1 VVHVDLLREN
11 WTEASR
17 PPVGRAARAT
27 PRLRIRVARDGWPQA
42 DLSVRTGG
50 AWPSAARLRRE
61 VVGGLGPAVLDPG
74 SGWVDVAVGTCGSDD
89 LRRSVSVVVTV
100 ERSLPSLPKSLEAV
114 LAEIERLPGVEVVRA
129 AGQNR
134 VGARNAALTTLTGD
148 VVVFLDGD
156 VTPAEGWLD
165 ALLEPFAD
173 PSVSAVTGNV
183 LPAEP
188 ADLAEQLLEDSGR
201 LGGGPH
207 RRLYD
212 GRWLRRSVKPAATW
226 RIGALANAAVR
237 RDVLHEVGPFDDA
250 LGAEAD
256 AEYLYRILRADG
268 RIVYEPSAVVLRD
281 HRAGGEPLSRRW
293 WRSAAGQV
301 AYHLEILTRHGDA
314 RGLLSLAVAMPRQYA
329 RRAWWILR
337 GRDDY
342 PVRLLAAETGG
353 FLAGIPTWLR
363 RRTR

>member
-1 VVHVDLLREN
+1 
-11 WTEASR
+11 
-17 PPVGRAARAT
+17 
-27 PRLRIRVARDGWPQA
+27 
-42 DLSVRTGG
+42 
-50 AWPSAARLRRE
+50 
-61 VVGGLGPAVLDPG
+61 
-74 SGWVDVAVGTCGSDD
+74 
-89 LRRSVSVVVTV
+89 VTV
-100 ERSLPSLPKSLEAV
+100 EHSPPKGLEAV
-114 LAEIERLPGVEVVRA
+114 LADIEQLPGVEVVRA
-129 AGQNR
+129 AGQHR
-134 VGARNAALTTLTGD
+134 VGARNAALATLTGD
-148 VVVFLDGD
+148 VVVFVDGD
-156 VTPAEGWLD
+156 VAPAEGWLD

-173 PSVSAVTGNV
+173 RSVSAVTGNV

-188 ADLAEQLLEDSGR
+188 ADLAAQLLEDGGR

-207 RRLYD
+207 RRVYD
-212 GRWLRRSVKPAATW
+212 RRWLRRSVKPAATW
-226 RIGALANAAVR
+226 RIGGLANAAVR
-237 RDVLHEVGPFDDA
+237 RDVLDEIGPFDEA

-268 RIVYEPSAVVLRD
+268 RIVYQPTAVVLRD
-281 HRAGGEPLSRRW
+281 HRADGEPLPRRW

-301 AYHLEILTRHGDA
+301 AYHLEILTRHGDP

-329 RRAWWILR
+329 RRGWWILR